1 MDEKEL
7 EILIP
12 SKDVRDYVKEVNWT
26 FTDAQKAAL
35 LVHGNLPLKEQYSH
49 LQALQNSTADPKLQE
64 QIKEYLNRAD
74 RELRAFKENS
84 DKNHIYILK
93 VEEEDIS
100 YTRMLP
106 SGYFFDW
113 EMACEYGRK
122 EKLPFYIEKHLVG
135 DVKNLGNYEDAEY
148 YDYEIA
154 CLVFN
159 KDGEADYFDSGEISY
174 DKENEET
181 DFYESFQTAFY
192 EVPNPFEKGD
202 IVKITGTEEYGI
214 VDTSQKRWKESL
226 ARYETPEWIQMRK
239 TGAVDYTD
247 VQIRVEFLNDDGT
260 FSHRHINPIYLE
272 RYQIKEDWQNGS
284 PRDKLLMYA
293 GLVHQGEGSLDDLYF
308 FTMDYRNDKD
318 K

>member
-12 SKDVRDYVKEVNWT
+12 SKDARNYAKKVNWT
-26 FTDAQKAAL
+26 FTDVQKAAL
-35 LVHGNLPLKEQYSH
+35 LVHGTLPLKEQYSH
-49 LQALQNSTADPKLQE
+49 LQALQNSTADPKLQG
-64 QIKEYLNRAD
+64 QITEYLNRTD

-84 DKNHIYILK
+84 GKNHIYILK
-93 VEEEDIS
+93 VEHEDIS

-106 SGYFFDW
+106 SGYFYDW

-135 DVKNLGNYEDAEY
+135 DIENLDKYEESEY

-154 CLVFN
+154 CLAFN
-159 KDGEADYFDSGEISY
+159 EDGEADYFDSQEISY
-174 DKENEET
+174 DKENGET

-192 EVPNPFEKGD
+192 EVPNPFERGD
-202 IVKITGTEEYGI
+202 IVKIIETEEYGI
-214 VDTSQKRWKESL
+214 VDTSQKDWKESL
-226 ARYETPEWIQMRK
+226 ARYKTPEWMQMRI
-239 TGAVDYTD
+239 GPDCSD

-260 FSHRHINPIYLE
+260 FSHRHINPIHLE
-272 RYQIKEDWQNGS
+272 WYRFKEDWQNGS

-293 GLVHQGEGSLDDLYF
+293 RLIYKGEGSLDELYF
-308 FTMDYRNDKD
+308 FTMDYRKT
-318 K
+318 KEE

>member
-12 SKDVRDYVKEVNWT
+12 SKDVRDYVKEVSWT
-26 FTDAQKAAL
+26 FTDGQKASL
-35 LVHGNLPLKEQYSH
+35 LVHGNLTLKEQYSH
-49 LQALQNSTADPKLQE
+49 LQALQNSTADLKLQE
-64 QIKEYLNRAD
+64 QIAEYLNRAD

-113 EMACEYGRK
+113 EMACEYGKK

-135 DVKNLGNYEDAEY
+135 DVKNLDKYEEAEY

-159 KDGEADYFDSGEISY
+159 KDGEADYFDSQEISY

-181 DFYESFQTAFY
+181 DFYESFRTAFY

-226 ARYETPEWIQMRK
+226 IRYK
-239 TGAVDYTD
+239 TAERIYADYSD

-272 RYQIKEDWQNGS
+272 RYLLKEDWQNGR
-284 PRDKLLMYA
+284 PGDKLLMYA
-293 GLVHQGEGSLDDLYF
+293 SLVHQGKGSLDDLYF